1 MIKLLS
7 SYKVALFGLGEWN
20 WNWYWVHWEN
30 MQWSLGFFA
39 SRMVGN
45 GGLFRNK
52 SRTEFWV
59 VLQFGKILF
68 WIWIFIE
75 LYVLKVT
82 M

>member
-1 MIKLLS
+1 
-7 SYKVALFGLGEWN
+7 
-20 WNWYWVHWEN
+20 
-30 MQWSLGFFA
+30 
-39 SRMVGN
+39 MVGN

-75 LYVLKVT
+75 VICIKGYHVKGRMLSYVNCGSWHYLSGELKK
-82 M
+82 

>member
-1 MIKLLS
+1 MELELVLGS
-7 SYKVALFGLGEWN
+7 LGEHA
-20 WNWYWVHWEN
+20 VVIKF
-30 MQWSLGFFA
+30 FFA